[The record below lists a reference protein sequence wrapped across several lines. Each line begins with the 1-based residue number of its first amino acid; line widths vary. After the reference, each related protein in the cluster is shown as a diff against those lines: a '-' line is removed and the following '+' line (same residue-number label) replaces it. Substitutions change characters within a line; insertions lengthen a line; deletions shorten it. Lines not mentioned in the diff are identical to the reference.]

1 MEMTPLAPPSVQLVP
16 AKEYTGAPIGTSYDV
31 RAYVAERPEEKVN
44 RRSMVRMGIRVL
56 HMAPGMPHPSPA
68 PPPAPVL
75 APAPQRPPHA
85 AVDKPFLLSD
95 GKVELEA
102 SLNKAVYNHG
112 ETVMV
117 NVAVHNNSSRS
128 VRRIK
133 VFVVQHVDV
142 CMFSN
147 GKFKNVVAL
156 INSRDQCPLGPGGA
170 INRAYALSPEKGT
183 TKNWIALEDS
193 FARGGAPLAST
204 VTCASNSPD
213 DRNVFAI
220 YVSYYVKVKLL
231 VGAMGG
237 ELSVKLPFTLM
248 HSSYD
253 SDLPCL
259 SSVPCCTDGSKA
271 LNGGT
276 DTGEQA
282 ENGGTSSRRTSSVNT
297 RRLLQQQQQQ
307 GDQTAQQQR
316 RPSEDGQGSGP
327 GGKAKMAQQMR
338 DADVI
343 MTCDD
348 EGGPTPGAAP
358 AAPAASAAPQAAQG
372 LAAT

>member
-56 HMAPGMPHPSPA
+56 HMAPGVPA
-68 PPPAPVL
+68 PGPPPPAPAAVCVP
-75 APAPQRPPHA
+75 APALRPPHA
-85 AVDKPFLLSD
+85 VIDKPFLLSD
-95 GKVELEA
+95 GKVSLEA
-102 SLNKAVYNHG
+102 WLNKAVYNHG

-117 NVAVHNNSSRS
+117 NVTVHNNSSRS

-156 INSRDQCPLGPGGA
+156 INSREHCPLGPGA
-170 INRAYALSPEKGT
+170 TLNRVFSLSPEKGT

-220 YVSYYVKVKLL
+220 YVSYYVKVKLM

-253 SDLPCL
+253 SDLPYL
-259 SSVPCCTDGSKA
+259 SSRPERRREPCW
-271 LNGGT
+271 LNGLLPGSQVLNNGGA
-276 DTGEQA
+276 DGDGEDDFGSRRASVAVRQQA
-282 ENGGTSSRRTSSVNT
+282 EPAEQSDDGHGLTPSR
-297 RRLLQQQQQQ
+297 
-307 GDQTAQQQR
+307 
-316 RPSEDGQGSGP
+316 
-327 GGKAKMAQQMR
+327 GGKARMAQQLR
-338 DADVI
+338 DADMI
-343 MTCDD
+343 LSCADD
-348 EGGPTPGAAP
+348 GAA
-358 AAPAASAAPQAAQG
+358 APG
-372 LAAT
+372 RDTRDVT